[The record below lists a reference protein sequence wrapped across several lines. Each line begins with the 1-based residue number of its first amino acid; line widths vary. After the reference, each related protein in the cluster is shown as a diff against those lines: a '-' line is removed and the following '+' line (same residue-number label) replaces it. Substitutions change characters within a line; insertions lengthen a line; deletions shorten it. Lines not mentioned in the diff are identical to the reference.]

1 MAHKNLISRLLGSD
15 PEVSQPYPELES
27 RAKSLLDALM
37 KEAVPS
43 GSTRWENI
51 KIGPLKSYERIKSE
65 SPELKK
71 SLIFFIVKHKNNQDR
86 KDSGSLRTYTSYR
99 QSINSPVKEIESW
112 RDFLYE
118 KQIQQPFKQAFR
130 EIYLVT
136 EAELQ
141 TESYSNRFAAHI
153 LRQHQFNALCQVR
166 GWLYTL
172 MGQWD
177 SHNIPT
183 RIIPAWDIRA
193 EYWVDSDWD
202 DADSMANQMGVFNYI
217 STDQVRFYAQ
227 ERQLNMD
234 EVPSMVFSE
243 VMRDVDLFVRV
254 TSIGNDP
261 NWVDILADKI
271 QAYV

>member
-99 QSINSPVKEIESW
+99 QSEQVRKILLSLLLRSELSFSEDELFLLVKIIKSNQFRHAMEWPYLLLFKKIEQKVQLVGLTPALKHALKCLKFKTSKW
-112 RDFLYE
+112 PYADERKLNEKIDLLLREEKIPKIDRSDFLW
-118 KQIQQPFKQAFR
+118 PF
-130 EIYLVT
+130 
-136 EAELQ
+136 
-141 TESYSNRFAAHI
+141 
-153 LRQHQFNALCQVR
+153 
-166 GWLYTL
+166 
-172 MGQWD
+172 
-177 SHNIPT
+177 
-183 RIIPAWDIRA
+183 RIT
-193 EYWVDSDWD
+193 
-202 DADSMANQMGVFNYI
+202 G
-217 STDQVRFYAQ
+217 
-227 ERQLNMD
+227 
-234 EVPSMVFSE
+234 
-243 VMRDVDLFVRV
+243 
-254 TSIGNDP
+254 
-261 NWVDILADKI
+261 
-271 QAYV
+271 